1 MSVTQEAQHDTRH
14 AAIIILAA
22 GSSSRLGQSKQL
34 VMSNKIPL
42 LLKTT
47 QTALASNIKNVLVV
61 LGANYE
67 EHYQLIKQLPVH
79 VINHKDWAKG
89 MGSSLKAGLSQVLTI
104 WPETSAT
111 IVTVCDQPFLSSA
124 HLSKLVESYTH
135 QPNAIIASHYNN
147 TYGVPALFDQTIF
160 KKLLNLEDTQGA
172 RAIIKKHIQE
182 ISSVDWPEGSID
194 IDTPEDL
201 RFL

>member
-1 MSVTQEAQHDTRH
+1 MSVTQVAQHDTRN
-14 AAIIILAA
+14 AAIILLAA

-34 VMSNKIPL
+34 VTANKIPL

-47 QTALASNIKNVLVV
+47 QTALASDIKNVMVV
-61 LGANYE
+61 LGANFE
-67 EHYQLIKQLPVH
+67 EHYQLINQLPVH
-79 VINHKDWAKG
+79 IINHKDWAKG
-89 MGSSLKAGLSQVLTI
+89 MGSSLKAGLSEVLTI
-104 WPETSAT
+104 WPETSAV

-124 HLSKLVESYTH
+124 HLSKLLESYAQ
-135 QPNAIIASHYNN
+135 QPNAIVASHYNN
-147 TYGVPALFDQTIF
+147 TYGVPALFDRTIF
-160 KKLLNLEDTQGA
+160 KKLLTIGDIEGA
-172 RAIIKKHIQE
+172 RVIIKKHIQE

>member
-1 MSVTQEAQHDTRH
+1 MGLTQEAQHSAGNT
-14 AAIIILAA
+14 AIIILAA

-34 VMSNKIPL
+34 VTSNKIPL

-67 EHYQLIKQLPVH
+67 EHYQLINQLPVH
-79 VINHKDWAKG
+79 IINHKDWAKG

-104 WPETSAT
+104 WPETSAA
-111 IVTVCDQPFLSSA
+111 IITVCDQPFLSSA
-124 HLSKLVESYTH
+124 HLSKLLESYTH
-135 QPNAIIASHYNN
+135 QPNAIVASHYNN
-147 TYGVPALFDQTIF
+147 TYGVPALFDRTIF
-160 KKLLNLEDTQGA
+160 KNLLTLGDIEGA
-172 RAIIKKHIQE
+172 RAIIKKHVHE
-182 ISSVDWPEGSID
+182 ISSVYWPEGSID

>member
-1 MSVTQEAQHDTRH
+1 MGLTQEAQHSTGNT
-14 AAIIILAA
+14 AIIILAA

-34 VMSNKIPL
+34 VTSNKIPL

-67 EHYQLIKQLPVH
+67 EHYQLINQLPVH
-79 VINHKDWAKG
+79 IINHKDWAKG
-89 MGSSLKAGLSQVLTI
+89 MGSSLKAGFSQVLTI
-104 WPETSAT
+104 WPETSAV
-111 IVTVCDQPFLSSA
+111 IITVCDQPFLSSA
-124 HLSKLVESYTH
+124 HLSKLLESYTH
-135 QPNAIIASHYNN
+135 QPNAIVASHYNN
-147 TYGVPALFDQTIF
+147 TYGVPALFDRTIF
-160 KKLLNLEDTQGA
+160 KNLLTLGDIEGA
-172 RAIIKKHIQE
+172 RAIIKKHVHE

-201 RFL
+201 QFL